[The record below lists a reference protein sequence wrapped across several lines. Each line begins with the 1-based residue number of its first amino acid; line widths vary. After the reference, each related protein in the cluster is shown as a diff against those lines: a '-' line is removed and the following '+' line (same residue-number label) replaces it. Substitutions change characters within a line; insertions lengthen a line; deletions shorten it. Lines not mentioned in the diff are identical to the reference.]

1 MNEEPFNKT
10 LPLLY
15 FGSSGEKKSILCSSG
30 AKKDQKEKLTVSTE
44 TFNRGQGGTSDLGS
58 VSLVDFKQ
66 PLSKWNKLERD
77 SSFLL

>member
-15 FGSSGEKKSILCSSG
+15 FGSSRGKKINFMYFRCEERSKGKADSL
-30 AKKDQKEKLTVSTE
+30 
-44 TFNRGQGGTSDLGS
+44 NRGQGGTSDLGS

-66 PLSKWNKLERD
+66 PLSKWNKLAET
-77 SSFLL
+77 